1 MDHYTVGKIVS
12 NVLWSKLSSKHLT
25 VPDHD
30 RFLDMAVK
38 FRERWDFPNV
48 IGCVDGKHICIKC
61 PTKAGS
67 LFCNYKQFF
76 SVVLQG
82 VAHSEST
89 FIFIDIGAYGKQSVG
104 CTFPAST
111 LQHFLEEYESTLPKA
126 RGELS
131 YLAPLGSENISAP
144 YFKQCFFQGGGIVLP
159 PRQSNTTLPSPKT
172 VIKIFHLI
180 Y

>member
-1 MDHYTVGKIVS
+1 
-12 NVLWSKLSSKHLT
+12 
-25 VPDHD
+25 
-30 RFLDMAVK
+30 MAVK

-89 FIFIDIGAYGKQSVG
+89 FIFIDIGAYGKQSDG
-104 CTFPAST
+104 STFSAST
-111 LQHFLEEYESTLPKA
+111 LYHFMEDFESVVPERASFEGSGTEMPFIILGDEAYPLKTYTMKPFA
-126 RGELS
+126 RKDLS
-131 YLAPLGSENISAP
+131 RTECVFNYRLSQAR
-144 YFKQCFFQGGGIVLP
+144 QCIERAFGIL
-159 PRQSNTTLPSPKT
+159 TAKW
-172 VIKIFHLI
+172 
-180 Y
+180 